1 MLEKAAVSREKHK
14 NSVFLQHYLISKQF
28 LLLQLINQ
36 LTMEHQL
43 NKILATLQTI
53 TIRIDALD
61 QKMNGFT
68 ENLNDIKLMFSNR
81 CDDIEKKLTNSQNE
95 VDEMKA
101 VLDNLVRF
109 KDQKEQMALLNES

>member
-1 MLEKAAVSREKHK
+1 
-14 NSVFLQHYLISKQF
+14 
-28 LLLQLINQ
+28 
-36 LTMEHQL
+36 MEHQL

-53 TIRIDALD
+53 TTRIDAFD
-61 QKMNGFT
+61 QKMNEFN
-68 ENLNDIKLMFSNR
+68 EKLNAIKLMFSNR

-109 KDQKEQMALLNES
+109 KNQKEQIALPNES